1 MTPKALVIGGD
12 AASVRVALDLAGSGV
27 EVTIATESPSLH
39 EADHWRRPGLLEAFN
54 HPGIRL
60 LTDTEV
66 LEVKGKKGA
75 FRVKSLRR
83 PRYVN
88 PEVCTT
94 CGRCER
100 ACPVSLLDF
109 ASGTV
114 HKAIHLPGSG
124 LKSVPSACLVDK
136 AGVAPCTVACPAG
149 INVQGYV
156 ALLSKGRLTE
166 ALDLVREAVPF
177 PHILGRVCTHPC
189 ESACARGRVDQPIG
203 IASLKRYLADMAPS
217 QHTLIPIDVMAP
229 DSPRRVAII
238 GSGPAGLTCA
248 RDLVRLGHNSTIF
261 EALSKPGGMV
271 AVGMPRFRL
280 PREVRE
286 AEINAITNLGVEIRT
301 NTQIGSEL
309 TLSDLR
315 DQGYEA
321 IFVAIGAHKNRALD
335 IPGEEL
341 EGVIDSIA
349 FLRGINLRQPVRVG
363 YDVVVI
369 GGGYTAIDSA
379 RSAIRLHPNRVRLLY
394 RRTAEEMSATAAE
407 ILETTEE
414 GVEIEYLVA
423 PVRILGENG
432 KVTGVECQRME
443 LGEPDESGRRS
454 PVPIEGSEY
463 VIPCDAVITAI
474 GQLPDLGMMAGGEL
488 CPDDDG
494 QVLIADPLTLETSLP
509 GIFAGGDAVY
519 GPRSMVEAVA
529 DGRRAA
535 VSIDRY
541 LRGEDLRSE
550 RTLQRPVP
558 VEVDIRKVRVPPGK
572 RRRIPVLPIKRR
584 LKNFE
589 EVETG
594 YTTFMALREA
604 KRCLNCGGCSE
615 CMECVRACELEAVDH
630 GMSAAE
636 EVLKAEVIVVSGE
649 SPKKFSGEGV
659 YTIPAGDM
667 TNGLVN
673 ASAVAGKILSDLGT
687 GRVEGGITSKRMD
700 WRQGLP
706 REGSGFRLGIFLCRC
721 GDGISDTIDV
731 SRVVRH
737 FFRRGDVSYAHEVG
751 YACSEEGAVEIRE
764 MARQYELTHIVLA
777 ACSCCALDQVCFS
790 CSDRRIECKNRL
802 MGEADAD
809 GVCYEFVN
817 IREHCAWVHGKEPE
831 KAFLKAK
838 ALIRAG
844 VARVR
849 ENVSHR
855 WESLPVTR
863 DVFVI
868 GAGVSCLQAAAAL
881 GARGF
886 QVTVLSKDNGTP
898 NKDVAGLLEEGE
910 RCGVRY
916 LKGVRLED
924 VQGTA
929 GRFSLI
935 INQAGRHL
943 DFSAGAIIMDR
954 SFFESP
960 GDLPEAF
967 RTCLVQEE
975 HRDRMITRIPGVFA
989 CGGDAKAKK
998 KLAVA
1003 EGWAVASRVSE
1014 LLNRVEIHAV
1024 QTQAVVSPPV
1034 CRGCGTCVSICK
1046 FGAPSLR
1053 EISPGISISEIDP
1066 AMCRGCGTC
1075 VAHCPSC
1082 AISQNSFSDRQIID
1096 AMEAMLAFA

>member
-1 MTPKALVIGGD
+1 VTPKALVIGGD
-12 AASVRVALDLAGSGV
+12 AAGVRAALDLAGSGV
-27 EVTIATESPSLH
+27 AVTIVTESPSLH
-39 EADHWRRPGLLEAFN
+39 ETDPSLRPGLLEAFN
-54 HPGIRL
+54 HPGIRV

-66 LEVKGKKGA
+66 LQVKGKKGT
-75 FRVKSLRR
+75 FRVRSRRR
-83 PRYVN
+83 PRYVD
-88 PEVCTT
+88 PEACTT
-94 CGRCER
+94 CGRCEQ
-100 ACPVSLLDF
+100 ACPVNLLDF
-109 ASGTV
+109 TSGKV
-114 HKAIHLPGSG
+114 RKAIHLPESG
-124 LKSVPSACLVDK
+124 LKSVPSTCLVDK

-189 ESACARGRVDQPIG
+189 ESACTRGKVDQPIG

-217 QHTLIPIDVMAP
+217 QHTLIPIEVVAP
-229 DSPRRVAII
+229 DSPRRVAIV

-248 RDLVRLGHNSTIF
+248 RDLVRMGHNSTIF
-261 EALSKPGGMV
+261 EALPKPGGMV

-301 NTQIGSEL
+301 NTPIGSDI

-315 DQGYEA
+315 KQGYEA
-321 IFVAIGAHKNRALD
+321 IFLAIGAHKNRSLD

-349 FLRGINLRQPVRVG
+349 FLRGINLKQPVSVG

-463 VIPCDAVITAI
+463 VISCDTVITAI
-474 GQLPDLGMMAGGEL
+474 GQLPDLGMMAGGDL

-494 QVLIADPLTLETSLP
+494 QVLIADPLTLETSVP
-509 GIFAGGDAVY
+509 GVFAGGDASY

-558 VEVDIRKVRVPPGK
+558 VEIDIGKVRIPPGQ

-630 GMSAAE
+630 GMSAAD
-636 EVLKAEVIVVSGE
+636 EVLKAEVMVIAAEAS
-649 SPKKFSGEGV
+649 KKLSGEGV
-659 YTIPAGDM
+659 YTIPDGDVE
-667 TNGLVN
+667 TRLVN
-673 ASAVAGKILSDLGT
+673 ASAVAGKILSDLGA
-687 GRVEGGITSKRMD
+687 GHVEGGIPSARMG

-706 REGSGFRLGIFLCRC
+706 REDRGFRLGIFLCRC
-721 GDGISDTIDV
+721 GGGISDTVDV

-737 FFRRGDVSYAHEVG
+737 FFRRSDVSYAHEVG
-751 YACSEEGAVEIRE
+751 YACSEVGAVEIRE

-777 ACSCCALDQVCFS
+777 ACSCCALDQICFS

-802 MGEADAD
+802 MGEAEAD
-809 GVCYEFVN
+809 GICYEFVN
-817 IREHCAWVHGKEPE
+817 IREHCAWVHGKDPE
-831 KAFLKAK
+831 KAFLKVK

-844 VARVR
+844 IARVR
-849 ENVSHR
+849 ENVFQR
-855 WESLPVTR
+855 WDSVPVTR

-868 GAGVSCLQAAAAL
+868 GTGVSCLQAAAGL

-886 QVTVLSKDNGTP
+886 QVVVLSKNDGIP
-898 NKDVAGLLEEGE
+898 NKDVAGLREEGE

-916 LKGVRLED
+916 LKGARLED
-924 VQGTA
+924 IQGA
-929 GRFSLI
+929 AARFSLTLK
-935 INQAGRHL
+935 QSGRNL
-943 DFSAGAIIMDR
+943 DFNAGAIIVDR
-954 SFFESP
+954 NAADLF
-960 GDLPEAF
+960 GHLPEVF
-967 RTCLVQEE
+967 RACVTQGGQP
-975 HRDRMITRIPGVFA
+975 DRISTRIPGVFV
-989 CGGDAKAKK
+989 CGGDAGAKK
-998 KLAVA
+998 GLAVV
-1003 EGWAVASRVSE
+1003 EGWAVASRVSA
-1014 LLNRVEIHAV
+1014 LLNRSEIHTA
-1024 QTQAVVSPPV
+1024 QTQAVVDPSV

-1046 FGAPSLR
+1046 YGAPSLR
-1053 EISPGISISEIDP
+1053 EISPGISVSGIDP

-1075 VAHCPSC
+1075 VAYCPSG
-1082 AISQNSFSDRQIID
+1082 AISQNSLSDRQITD